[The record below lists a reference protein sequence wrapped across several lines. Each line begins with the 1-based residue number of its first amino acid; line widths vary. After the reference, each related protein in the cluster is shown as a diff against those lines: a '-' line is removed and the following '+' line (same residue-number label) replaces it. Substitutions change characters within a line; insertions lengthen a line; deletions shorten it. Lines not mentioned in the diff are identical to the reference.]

1 MEYRVLPFNANLKRD
16 DSADN
21 AAVQLQRLI
30 DAQLAEGYE
39 YVRLEDITT
48 NVEGT
53 NGCFGFGAQPGF
65 TVTVSVAVFK
75 KS

>member
-16 DSADN
+16 DSAN
-21 AAVQLQRLI
+21 GAAVQLQQLI
-30 DAQLAEGYE
+30 DEQKREGFE
-39 YVRLEDITT
+39 FVRLEDITT

-53 NGCFGFGAQPGF
+53 NGCLGFGAKPGF

-75 KS
+75 K